1 MQQQWVARKIA
12 LFAFPVL
19 LLCLSCVESQNVWA
33 QGTPVPEP
41 AKPAAAI
48 DVSKTP
54 PANAAAATTADS
66 VTAASPNT
74 QKNDHQ
80 GRGSDRS
87 VSFTED
93 WSTPSLTGSKL
104 IPQEP
109 ILGEIDDYNP
119 AFTRELIRVQW
130 RPGDPIYMYV
140 MKPKGVQKPPVILYL
155 YSYPS
160 DAERFADDNLCKFLT
175 KNGFAAVGFVAS
187 LDGHRYH
194 DVPMKKW
201 FVSELPDVLVMSAH
215 DVQMILNYLVE
226 RGDFDMSRVGMF
238 GDGSCATIAILAA
251 AVDPRI
257 KTIDLLDPW
266 GDWPNW
272 MALSTRIPEKE
283 RPDYLKPEFLA
294 RVAAFD
300 PVKWLPQLKTQKIRL
315 QSVMTVTVTPNVAK
329 QHIEAAAPP
338 NAKVIRYD
346 DGKALLKANSGGAA
360 LDWIKE
366 QLQPG
371 SSQQYRAMDDSQTQE
386 TAAQVKGPQR

>member
-1 MQQQWVARKIA
+1 MQEWLVTRKT
-12 LFAFPVL
+12 AFFGLPVL

-33 QGTPVPEP
+33 QGTLVAER
-41 AKPAAAI
+41 AKPAAGI

-54 PANAAAATTADS
+54 PANATAATTADS

-87 VSFTED
+87 VSFNED
-93 WSTPSLTGSKL
+93 WKTPSLAGSKL
-104 IPQEP
+104 VAQEP
-109 ILGEIDDYNP
+109 ILGEIDDHNP
-119 AFTRELIRVQW
+119 AFTREMIQVQW
-130 RPGDPIYMYV
+130 RPGDPIYLYV
-140 MKPKGVQKPPVILYL
+140 MKPKGVQKPSVILYL

-160 DAERFADDNLCKFLT
+160 DAERFGDDNLCKFLT
-175 KNGFAAVGFVAS
+175 KNGFAAVGFAAS

-194 DVPMKKW
+194 DVPLKKW

-215 DVQMILNYLVE
+215 DVQMVLNYLGE

-238 GDGSCATIAILAA
+238 GDGSGATIAILAA

-257 KTIDLLDPW
+257 KILDLLDPW

-272 MALSTRIPEKE
+272 MAQSTRIPEKE
-283 RPDYLKPEFLA
+283 RPDCLKPEYLA

-315 QSVMTVTVTPNVAK
+315 QSVMTVTVTPDIAK

-346 DGKALLKANSGGAA
+346 DGKALLKATSGGTA
-360 LDWIKE
+360 LEWIKE

-371 SSQQYRAMDDSQTQE
+371 PSQQYRAAGDLQTQKSADAKRPE
-386 TAAQVKGPQR
+386 